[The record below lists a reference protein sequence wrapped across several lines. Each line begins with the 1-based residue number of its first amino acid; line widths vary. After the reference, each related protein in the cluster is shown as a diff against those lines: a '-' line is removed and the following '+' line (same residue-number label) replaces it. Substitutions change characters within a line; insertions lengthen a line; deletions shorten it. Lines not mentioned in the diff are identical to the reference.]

1 MHFYFRMSAFGQT
14 RVGALLI
21 SEYQDSHMPHTV
33 VLMVGRDRVL
43 VETRSQ
49 VLRTAGYIVVPAYT
63 PRQAIDEFVR
73 GDFDLVLLC
82 HSMPEDARERLV
94 SVIRE
99 HTSRTPIVSVA
110 SFDGQFDGFADAT
123 IENDPNLLIDS
134 LRKIVSRNS
143 DSSGGVQRR
152 PAA

>member
-1 MHFYFRMSAFGQT
+1 
-14 RVGALLI
+14 
-21 SEYQDSHMPHTV
+21 
-33 VLMVGRDRVL
+33 MVGRDRVL

-49 VLRTAGYIVVPAYT
+49 VLRTAGYIVVPAFT
-63 PRQAIDEFVR
+63 PRQAVDEFVR

-82 HSMPEDARERLV
+82 HSIPGDARERLV

-123 IENDPNLLIDS
+123 IGNDPNLLIDS
-134 LRKIVSRNS
+134 LREVLHRGKGI
-143 DSSGGVQRR
+143 SGGQQAGIR
-152 PAA
+152 

>member
-1 MHFYFRMSAFGQT
+1 
-14 RVGALLI
+14 
-21 SEYQDSHMPHTV
+21 MPHIV

-49 VLRTAGYIVVPAYT
+49 VLRTAGYVVVPAFT
-63 PRQAIDEFVR
+63 PRQAIDQFVK

-82 HSMPEDARERLV
+82 HSIPGDARERLA

-110 SFDGQFDGFADAT
+110 SFDGQFDDFADVT
-123 IENDPNLLIDS
+123 IENDPNLLIAS
-134 LRKIVSRNS
+134 LREVLHRNGN
-143 DSSGGVQRR
+143 SGQQQR
-152 PAA
+152 PAD

>member
-1 MHFYFRMSAFGQT
+1 
-14 RVGALLI
+14 
-21 SEYQDSHMPHTV
+21 MPHIV

-49 VLRTAGYIVVPAYT
+49 VLRTAGYTVVPAFT

-82 HSMPEDARERLV
+82 HSIPGDARERMA

-110 SFDGQFDGFADAT
+110 SFDGQFDDFADAT

-134 LRKIVSRNS
+134 LREVLHRGK
-143 DSSGGVQRR
+143 DYSGRQQERTG
-152 PAA
+152 